1 MATCLF
7 FCPHFYH
14 AFRLLLVHLQ
24 REVKCF
30 HASEEGPPYFF
41 REAWLEYV
49 FLVKRDFL
57 FTRDSG
63 LVIPQTTHSKKEK
76 NEMKKIDEE
85 VDCGLKNKK
94 KEDKVVYKFSNTE
107 ASLTPP

>member
-24 REVKCF
+24 REGKYF

-76 NEMKKIDEE
+76 NEMKKIDEK
-85 VDCGLKNKK
+85 VDCRLKNKK
-94 KEDKVVYKFSNTE
+94 KRIKLYTSFQILKRH
-107 ASLTPP
+107 

>member
-1 MATCLF
+1 M
-7 FCPHFYH
+7 
-14 AFRLLLVHLQ
+14 
-24 REVKCF
+24 
-30 HASEEGPPYFF
+30 YFF

-76 NEMKKIDEE
+76 NEMKKIDEK
-85 VDCGLKNKK
+85 VDCGLENKK

>member
-1 MATCLF
+1 MRVSVFTLRKKVLHTF
-7 FCPHFYH
+7 F
-14 AFRLLLVHLQ
+14 
-24 REVKCF
+24 VKRDWSMF
-30 HASEEGPPYFF
+30 
-41 REAWLEYV
+41 

-76 NEMKKIDEE
+76 NEMKKIDEK